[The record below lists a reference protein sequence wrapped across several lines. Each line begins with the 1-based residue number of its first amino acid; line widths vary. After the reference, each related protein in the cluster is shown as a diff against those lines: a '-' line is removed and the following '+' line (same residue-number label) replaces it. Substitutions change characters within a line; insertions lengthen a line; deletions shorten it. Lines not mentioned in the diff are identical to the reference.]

1 MREAMAGRDDLYEIE
16 KNFWTGDAQYYRQ
29 NLAEKCM
36 VVFTEMAGLK
46 NREEVAAMIT
56 DPQRWQGLKLKD
68 RNVVELAD
76 GAVLLSYRASAKRAN
91 GQPYEALVSS
101 AYVKENGRWKMAFHQ
116 QTPIAAS

>member
-56 DPQRWQGLKLKD
+56 DPQRWQDLKLKD

>member
-1 MREAMAGRDDLYEIE
+1 MAGRDDLYEIE

-36 VVFTEMAGLK
+36 VVFTEISGLK